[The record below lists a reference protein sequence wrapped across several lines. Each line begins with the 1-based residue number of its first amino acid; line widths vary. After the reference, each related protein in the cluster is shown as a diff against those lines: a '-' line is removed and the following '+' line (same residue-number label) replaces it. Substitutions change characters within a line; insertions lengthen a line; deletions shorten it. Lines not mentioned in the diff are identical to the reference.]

1 MSHRATLQLDPIADA
16 GLTVTAKVYT
26 AANALAD
33 TIACPETGTGTARYS
48 GTSATALADGAYDV
62 VFLDAAGSL
71 RGGGNLFI
79 ALGQEVGENVN
90 VTKVNGSPAALDTGG
105 GAGGTGTGSGDFA
118 VDHNG
123 GAGVT
128 VNGVAAATDC
138 MRILDG
144 ANGVDNVEIAAFLA
158 ATYAAGSRG
167 ATNRAGTTYTGSD
180 GRWEAPLML
189 DNGTYEVVF
198 SKGGYLIGTSTVGV
212 P

>member
-1 MSHRATLQLDPIADA
+1 VPSLA
-16 GLTVTAKVYT
+16 GYLPDYT
-26 AANALAD
+26 RRGLALYAVVANAGPYDSPLAQ
-33 TIACPETGTGTARYS
+33 S
-48 GTSATALADGAYDV
+48 ADGTPEARLLAKLDDTRADV
-62 VFLDAAGSL
+62 DLAEAAAAWDVDA
-71 RGGGNLFI
+71 
-79 ALGQEVGENVN
+79 N
-90 VTKVNGSPAALDTGG
+90 VTDVNGSPAALDTGG

-118 VDHNG
+118 VDHSG

-128 VNGVAAATDC
+128 VDGVAAATDC

-167 ATNRAGTTYTGSD
+167 ASDRAGTTYTGSD

-189 DNGTYEVVF
+189 DNGSYVLVF

>member
-1 MSHRATLQLDPIADA
+1 MP
-16 GLTVTAKVYT
+16 V
-26 AANALAD
+26 
-33 TIACPETGTGTARYS
+33 
-48 GTSATALADGAYDV
+48 DV
-62 VFLDAAGSL
+62 VRVD
-71 RGGGNLFI
+71 GG
-79 ALGQEVGENVN
+79 
-90 VTKVNGSPAALDTGG
+90 PATLDTGG

-118 VDHNG
+118 VDHSG

-138 MRILDG
+138 MRIMDG

-167 ATNRAGTTYTGSD
+167 ATDRAGTTYTGSD

-189 DNGTYEVVF
+189 DNGSYVLVF